1 MGAQGQLWFM
11 RVPSG
16 SGPTGLLLEL
26 GSVSWTPPSVTPSS
40 LLCAPSRWLGPVQ
53 GKGQM
58 TGGPPGSVAGSAE
71 AWLPTCSLPGG
82 SFPASLP
89 PARVPAHL
97 ELCLPGPPLCA
108 PCHWAQDLL
117 GPGCAALCLTG
128 CFSRCLAHLPPACL
142 LPSPSPGTR
151 KPSPLRAAQVS
162 SGSLVPRDKPE
173 LARHL
178 PRSSSDAS
186 SPGRGPS
193 GS

>member
-1 MGAQGQLWFM
+1 MVHACPLGLWSH
-11 RVPSG
+11 RSPSG
-16 SGPTGLLLEL
+16 VGVCELDPSLRDAFLPPLRPQSLAGACPGQRADDWGTSRERCRLCQGLAAHLFSTWRFLPCL
-26 GSVSWTPPSVTPSS
+26 PPPS
-40 LLCAPSRWLGPVQ
+40 Q
-53 GKGQM
+53 GAC
-58 TGGPPGSVAGSAE
+58 PPGALLAR
-71 AWLPTCSLPGG
+71 
-82 SFPASLP
+82 PA
-89 PARVPAHL
+89 
-97 ELCLPGPPLCA
+97 PLC
-108 PCHWAQDLL
+108 PRHWAQDLL

-142 LPSPSPGTR
+142 LPSPSPGAR

-162 SGSLVPRDKPE
+162 SGSPVPRDKPE